1 MNNLIYQR
9 LSQSILSVILITT
22 AALNASSVRANN
34 DLSFI
39 GKITHRSA
47 ESDASP
53 VNAIFHGELV
63 EDPCVVSTESET
75 QDIEFGQREKTF
87 FYIHSDN
94 PVTTPI
100 AFNLVLKECDLT
112 LGKKVKVS
120 LIGDDDSEDPGYLR
134 IKGQAEGV
142 AIGLASTQDGTVVEM
157 PINTGITYFLHDQS
171 DNILTFQAYLKGNPK
186 RIEKRT
192 IVEGDFTAIAEFQL
206 EYD

>member
-1 MNNLIYQR
+1 MNNFIYQR
-9 LSQSILSVILITT
+9 LSQSMLSAIIIAT
-22 AALNASSVRANN
+22 ATLNVSGVQANN
-34 DLSFI
+34 NLSFI
-39 GKITHRSA
+39 DEINHRSA

-75 QDIEFGQREKTF
+75 QDVEFGLREKTF

-100 AFNLVLKECDLT
+100 AFNLILKECDLT

-134 IKGQAEGV
+134 ITGQAKGV

-171 DNILTFQAYLKGNPK
+171 DNIIPFQAYLKGNPK
-186 RIEKRT
+186 RIENKT